1 MKITKLGH
9 CCLIIEEKGVRILTD
24 PGAPDYSRVSDE
36 VKKINVVLITHEHA
50 DHLHIE
56 SLKKVLAQNPQAVVI
71 TNTSVGKILDGE
83 NIPYSKVEDGQD
95 TEIMGVKITGFGDKH
110 AEIYETYGQVQN
122 TGYMI
127 NNLCYPG
134 DSFSM
139 PNGKAEILALPVVGP
154 WMKMKEAIEYAKK
167 INPKVVF
174 PVHDG
179 VLHNFATFIYTIP
192 EKFLGDV
199 GIKFK
204 KMELGKEEEF

>member
-9 CCLIIEEKGVRILTD
+9 CCLIIEVKGIRILTD
-24 PGAPDYSRVSDE
+24 PGAPDYSRMPEE
-36 VKKINVVLITHEHA
+36 VKNISAVVITHEHA

-56 SLKKVLAQNPQAVVI
+56 SLKKVLAQNPQAVVV
-71 TNTSVGKILDGE
+71 TNTAVGKILEKE
-83 NIPYSKVEDGQD
+83 NIAYSKVEDKQD
-95 TEIMGVKITGFGDKH
+95 FELQGVKISGFGEKH
-110 AEIYETYGQVQN
+110 AEIYESFGQVEN

-127 NNLCYPG
+127 DSLCYPG

-139 PNGKAEILALPVVGP
+139 PNTQAEILALPVVGP

-167 INPKVVF
+167 INPKVAF

-192 EKFLGDV
+192 EKFLGEA

-204 KMELGKEEEF
+204 KMEIRKEEEM